1 MKLSYDNGDI
11 GPSSCVLVNGA
22 LCISSIVDKP
32 TNLNCVTFPYMT
44 MPLDFLLFPL
54 TDDTPALLNGLDPPD
69 FVRQAC
75 HCLLSAWVHLSD
87 RRIKSTSTRYTL
99 TPTNVLV
106 TRLEGLSIRCP
117 ADLSAARL

>member
-1 MKLSYDNGDI
+1 
-11 GPSSCVLVNGA
+11 
-22 LCISSIVDKP
+22 
-32 TNLNCVTFPYMT
+32 

-75 HCLLSAWVHLSD
+75 HCLLSARVHLGD
-87 RRIKSTSTRYTL
+87 RRIESTSTRYTL

-106 TRLEGLSIRCP
+106 TRLEEQDTERPPGYSDGHQRP
-117 ADLSAARL
+117 AHVC